1 MGWFGTQTLS
11 FYCEA
16 SVLGVK
22 LWQKKT
28 IPEVKTSCLCLCVY
42 AGDTATADWFLQSTS
57 VSNKRSKYCLEI
69 EPANSI
75 E

>member
-11 FYCEA
+11 FYYEA

-28 IPEVKTSCLCLCVY
+28 IPEVKISSLYFCVY
-42 AGDTATADWFLQSTS
+42 AGDTATAS
-57 VSNKRSKYCLEI
+57 
-69 EPANSI
+69 
-75 E
+75 